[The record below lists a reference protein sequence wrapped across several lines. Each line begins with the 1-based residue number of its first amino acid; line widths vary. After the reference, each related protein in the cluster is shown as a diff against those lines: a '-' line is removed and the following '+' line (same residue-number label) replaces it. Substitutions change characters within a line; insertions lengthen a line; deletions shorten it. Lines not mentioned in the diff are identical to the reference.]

1 MYYLYSS
8 IKYFIFFYAGFLI
21 QIYFEI
27 FPEWKKIL
35 DNTGVLII
43 GCLAWGMV
51 FVAWYICKVTFI
63 PQLCVSVI
71 GIFVCVVFAI
81 KICNIRPGLVLADI
95 GKYSLQLYLLDGYF
109 LGVSRTVLVQVLAC
123 TNPLV
128 IVAGN
133 TLFDLAGAFG
143 TAKYVLMKAK
153 VLRVLCGEK

>member
-1 MYYLYSS
+1 MIVGIGAIALNMLPVSS
-8 IKYFIFFYAGFLI
+8 DIFKVDSLCKYFIFFYAGFLI

-27 FPEWKKIL
+27 FPEWKEIL

-81 KICNIRPGLVLADI
+81 KICNIRRDWSWQI
-95 GKYSLQLYLLDGYF
+95 
-109 LGVSRTVLVQVLAC
+109 
-123 TNPLV
+123 
-128 IVAGN
+128 
-133 TLFDLAGAFG
+133 
-143 TAKYVLMKAK
+143 
-153 VLRVLCGEK
+153 

>member
-1 MYYLYSS
+1 MFQGWVRKRIWLQVIVGIGAIALNMLPVSS
-8 IKYFIFFYAGFLI
+8 DIFKVDSLCKYFIFFYAGFLI

-51 FVAWYICKVTFI
+51 FVA
-63 PQLCVSVI
+63 
-71 GIFVCVVFAI
+71 
-81 KICNIRPGLVLADI
+81 
-95 GKYSLQLYLLDGYF
+95 
-109 LGVSRTVLVQVLAC
+109 
-123 TNPLV
+123 
-128 IVAGN
+128 GN

-143 TAKYVLMKAK
+143 TARYVLMKAK